1 MGTFDLDTSKNGSRI
16 GGFVIQSVISEA
28 EHRYDGTDAKVLR
41 H

>member
-1 MGTFDLDTSKNGSRI
+1 MQLDTSKNGSRI